1 MKRDDFNVR
10 IDQVRELATKYS
22 KPELQR
28 MVQMGVVGPQEA
40 VMAGMMIDRI
50 AKSVMTPP
58 QTTVAQDVL
67 GAAPTAEGQGMPPQM
82 GQPPQ
87 MPQGQMPPPPQMAA
101 DGGIMGALPYSDGVA
116 ALPTNLPDY
125 AGGGIVAFAD
135 GGSPE
140 DYVRASK
147 QADAALA
154 GMQPQSDMPVL
165 PGGYRMREPTL
176 PERSSIATELG
187 AVGEA
192 ERLAGYDS
200 NMYKRMRE
208 EELGRKDELSKRRE
222 EAKGEAILAAGL
234 GLMGARRGQEFET
247 LSRVSQQALAQ
258 YKGDVSEIRKSE
270 NEIRKAARDLEM
282 AENSAK
288 KSKSEKGL
296 ERLQK
301 KDEAYNT
308 AVAKRDDVFNQTA
321 LKLTDLFAQ
330 EKNLDK
336 QTANQMAIAV
346 LNNETELKK
355 TRMNIAAQNTSE
367 TEREIARINKLR
379 AEGKE
384 DEAAARENLF
394 KSLKGIDSK
403 GGSIANMAYDNVMT
417 RMDKD
422 LNFAKEV
429 RKNPELLNQAVQEE
443 TNRLK
448 QQQSGARPSPTG
460 GATTSVSAPP
470 QSAVDYLKSNP
481 NLAAD
486 FDAKYGA
493 GAAARILG
501 AR

>member
-67 GAAPTAEGQGMPPQM
+67 GAAPTAEGQGIPPQM
-82 GQPPQ
+82 AQGQMPPQ
-87 MPQGQMPPPPQMAA
+87 MPQPQMAA
-101 DGGIMGALPYSDGVA
+101 DGGIMGALPYSDGLA
-116 ALPTNLPDY
+116 ALPANIADY
-125 AGGGIVAFAD
+125 AGGGIVAFAE

-140 DYVRASK
+140 EMLRASRA
-147 QADAALA
+147 ADAALA
-154 GMQPQSDMPVL
+154 GMQPQSDMPVM
-165 PGGYRMREPTL
+165 PGGYRLRETAL
-176 PERSSIATELG
+176 PDRSSIATELG

-234 GLMGARRGQEFET
+234 GLMGARKGQEFET

-460 GATTSVSAPP
+460 GATTSASTPP